1 MTFGYF
7 LDVEMILGSQFVDEF
22 VAKAGLT
29 AAGKPV
35 KVSHRATNVFRR
47 EEGQWRLIHHHT
59 DLSPQL
65 NDTDDE

>member
-1 MTFGYF
+1 M
-7 LDVEMILGSQFVDEF
+7 
-22 VAKAGLT
+22 T

-35 KVSHRATNVFRR
+35 EVSHRATNIFRR

-65 NDTDDE
+65 DNVDNK